1 MQQINYFPH
10 FKCLRIVSSYHV
22 RSLVSLVLFVLFPD
36 GLSLL
41 KTEKKIFSNKRSSF
55 SLQEAAEEDTE
66 LRFNRNL
73 GQSLGQTNQTSSS
86 SSSSIIY
93 NNDDNN
99 KKSLLTFCFAFG
111 GRRLLFENSRNYLKQ
126 VIGPAKE

>member
-1 MQQINYFPH
+1 MQQINYFPD

-22 RSLVSLVLFVLFPD
+22 RSLVSLVLFVLLHAGILCYSLPGRTLTLENRKENIFKQKIVIFPP
-36 GLSLL
+36 G
-41 KTEKKIFSNKRSSF
+41 SSGRRHR
-55 SLQEAAEEDTE
+55 E

-99 KKSLLTFCFAFG
+99 KKSLLTFCFAFW
-111 GRRLLFENSRNYLKQ
+111 RTAAF
-126 VIGPAKE
+126 V